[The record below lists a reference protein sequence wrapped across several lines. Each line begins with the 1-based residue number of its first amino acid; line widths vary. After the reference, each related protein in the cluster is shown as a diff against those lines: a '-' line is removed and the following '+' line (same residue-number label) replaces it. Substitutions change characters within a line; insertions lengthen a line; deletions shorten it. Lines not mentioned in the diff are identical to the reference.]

1 MWCVPCWRRGGA
13 ASLMCW
19 GWSVLHQGLRG
30 VLSVTEGFNFPPSD
44 RHLHLHSSA
53 GPTEV
58 QQSPLNHRSPFAQ
71 YIWITGNKITTPA
84 LLQSY
89 FFFFFFN
96 RLGSSLHNFVFHGFL
111 GRGGGYLRL
120 LQSFFL
126 LIRQEEAL
134 VGLQVKPQCHPV
146 ATAGNCSQHNYWN
159 YSWGL

>member
-89 FFFFFFN
+89 FFFFSLIASAPAFTTLSFMA
-96 RLGSSLHNFVFHGFL
+96 SS
-111 GRGGGYLRL
+111 GGGWYLRL

>member
-1 MWCVPCWRRGGA
+1 MRAVLEAGGA

-96 RLGSSLHNFVFHGFL
+96 RLGYSLHNSVFHGFL
-111 GRGGGYLRL
+111 GGGVISETSSKFFPADQTRGGPCG
-120 LQSFFL
+120 FT
-126 LIRQEEAL
+126 
-134 VGLQVKPQCHPV
+134 GK
-146 ATAGNCSQHNYWN
+146 ATVPSCGH
-159 YSWGL
+159 GR

>member
-30 VLSVTEGFNFPPSD
+30 VLSVTEGFNFPPL
-44 RHLHLHSSA
+44 R
-53 GPTEV
+53 P
-58 QQSPLNHRSPFAQ
+58 PFASSFICRANWGAAVPTQ
-71 YIWITGNKITTPA
+71 PSLSLCSIYMDHRKQDHNTSSFTVI
-84 LLQSY
+84 L
-89 FFFFFFN
+89 FFFFFLIASAPAFTT
-96 RLGSSLHNFVFHGFL
+96 LSFMASSG
-111 GRGGGYLRL
+111 GGGYLRL